1 MLFSGFFSNK
11 NEKNEKKMNKP
22 VYIGLSILVISKTLM
37 YELWYDYIKPKYQ
50 TNGKLCYMDT
60 VLLFTLKEKIFMKIL
75 LMMFKKD

>member
-1 MLFSGFFSNK
+1 MS
-11 NEKNEKKMNKP
+11 KP

>member
-11 NEKNEKKMNKP
+11 NEKNKKKMNKP